1 MLCKICNKNVAT
13 IHYKSNN
20 NGKITETYL
29 CNECAQKNSVDG
41 NKISSLFEPVEIID
55 DVFEIHGGLFDGLFG
70 SMIGEKNPDKKTI
83 SGACPVC
90 GMRFTEF
97 LQGSKIGCSKCYEVF
112 NRSLEPTIKR
122 IHGNVEHCGKIPE
135 GSLKKEKNTEKQIAV
150 LEEKL
155 KQAIEAQEYEK
166 AADYRD
172 EIKALKENIGKEE
185 A

>member
-29 CNECAQKNSVDG
+29 CNECAAKNGSAANGV
-41 NKISSLFEPVEIID
+41 SSLFEPVDIID

-70 SMIGEKNPDKKTI
+70 SMIGDKSEEKKTT

-97 LQGSKIGCSKCYEVF
+97 LQGSKIGCSKCYEIF
-112 NRSLEPTIKR
+112 CRSLEPTVKR
-122 IHGNVEHCGKIPE
+122 IHGNVEHCGKVPE
-135 GSLKKEKNTEKQIAV
+135 GASMEEKNFEKQIAS

-155 KQAIEAQEYEK
+155 KKAIETQEYEK
-166 AADYRD
+166 AAEYRD
-172 EIKALKENIGKEE
+172 KIKELKENGGKEE